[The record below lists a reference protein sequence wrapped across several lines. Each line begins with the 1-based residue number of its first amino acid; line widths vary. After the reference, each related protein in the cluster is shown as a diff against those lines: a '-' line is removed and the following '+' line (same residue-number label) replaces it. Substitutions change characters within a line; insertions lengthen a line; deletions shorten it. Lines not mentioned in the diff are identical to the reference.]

1 MPRYLAPF
9 LLMPLLLSTFPIAA
23 DTISISYKAF
33 WTQKLPTDVSTIQFS
48 TELNQNDYLDI
59 IFTSGKKIEDTHQL
73 LKIRVSDT
81 NCVGEHETSI
91 RYMSRKDLFNMHYF
105 DKKIPWKMTHTL
117 SISWTLEK
125 ELIISSNE
133 ESASLKTY
141 RQPGYIHIISN
152 TDNTTLKN
160 LIIK

>member
-1 MPRYLAPF
+1 MPRYLVHF
-9 LLMPLLLSTFPIAA
+9 LLIPLLLSTLSVAA
-23 DTISISYKAF
+23 DTININYKAF
-33 WTQKLPTDVSTIQFS
+33 WTQKLPTDAGTIQFS

-59 IFTSGKKIEDTHQL
+59 IFTSGKKIEGTHQL

-81 NCVGEHETSI
+81 NCVGEHETWI

-117 SISWTLEK
+117 SISWTPEK
-125 ELIISSNE
+125 ELIISSNG
-133 ESASLKTY
+133 ESTSLKTY

-152 TDNTTLKN
+152 TDYTTLNN